1 MLRLSS
7 ALAALVALAA
17 CGSAVPAASPT
28 AKATPTATPAP
39 TATPDITVVS
49 QAYLTPY
56 NLLVTKEAALDGQWK
71 AARIGTS
78 ALTNALNGLLAAYT
92 EFDSTVSAIDVS
104 AFPIVTQDFR
114 AITSADAALE
124 NAYGL
129 LVANDSNVT
138 NYNGVFAAYTTAQA
152 QFRSANALVFK
163 DLGLVFTTP
172 TP

>member
-39 TATPDITVVS
+39 TATPDINVVA
-49 QAYLTPY
+49 QAYSTPY
-56 NLLVTKEAALDGQWK
+56 NVLVTKEAPLIKQQN
-71 AARIGTS
+71 AARIGTQ
-78 ALTNALNGLLAAYT
+78 ALTDALNGHIAAVT
-92 EFDSTVSAIDVS
+92 EFDTAVSAIDVS
-104 AFPIVTQDFR
+104 AFPNIAQDFR

-152 QFRSANALVFK
+152 QFTSANALVLK
-163 DLGLVFTTP
+163 DLGLVLSTP

>member
-1 MLRLSS
+1 MIRLSS

-39 TATPDITVVS
+39 TATPDINVVA

-56 NLLVTKEAALDGQWK
+56 NVLVTKEAPLIKQQN
-71 AARIGTS
+71 AARIGTQ
-78 ALTNALNGLLAAYT
+78 ALTDALNGHIAAVT
-92 EFDSTVSAIDVS
+92 EFDTAVSAIDVS
-104 AFPIVTQDFR
+104 AFPNIAQDFR
-114 AITSADAALE
+114 TITSADAALE

-152 QFRSANALVFK
+152 QFTSANALVFK
-163 DLGLVFTTP
+163 DLGLVFSTP